1 MSLPNPK
8 NALAMLSIAGQL
20 INVIRQLVDVF
31 QKGLA
36 GKITPDQARAEMA
49 KLVGSLTTNDK
60 NADEKL
66 RQKFGG

>member
-1 MSLPNPK
+1 
-8 NALAMLSIAGQL
+8 MLSIAGQL

-31 QKGLA
+31 QKGLT
-36 GKITPDQARAEMA
+36 GKITPDQVRAEMA